1 MRFTGNNPEVMRKR
15 NLSIVKNMVFKYP
28 GISRSEIAKYLSLT
42 PASITSIVSEIMK
55 TGIVEETNIPSKY
68 KSSGRQRKGLSYS
81 LNKKYCIGIEIGPY
95 ELVVVL
101 CDLQGSIVASEVH
114 TGTSFL
120 YDELIEKI
128 SVFIKEVIR
137 SKSLGFEHILSIGLG
152 IPGKMDE
159 RKGII
164 VDAFTKDWNGKHI
177 TSRLQEEFTIPVFLC
192 NNVKARAL
200 AVELCSTYESFDMF
214 CYFFSLRGSSCP
226 MVVRNFSNYVV
237 NTTSGEMGHF
247 KFTSE
252 SDKICPICGQHSCL
266 DAIASNSVVKKEVLN
281 QLRDHPNSKLSSFSI
296 GSISMEDIFDA
307 CNSGENWILQIIK
320 SAVKIQALALSNVL
334 NLLSP
339 DKVYI
344 DSLMIERVGLRDFFL
359 KEVNT
364 LVFASNP
371 GEIQFEF
378 VDYDKFGGAK
388 SSALVGFKRAF
399 LNVQSV

>member
-15 NLSIVKNMVFKYP
+15 NLSIVKTMVFKYP

-55 TGIVEETNIPSKY
+55 TGIIEETDIPSEG
-68 KSSGRQRKGLSYS
+68 KSSGRHRKGLSYS

-101 CDLQGSIVASEVH
+101 CDLRGNIVASKVH
-114 TGTSFL
+114 TGTTFL

-128 SVFIKEVIR
+128 SFFIKELM
-137 SKSLGFEHILSIGLG
+137 KGKKLGFEHILSIGLG

-159 RKGII
+159 HKGII
-164 VDAFTKDWNGKHI
+164 VDAFTKDWNDRHI
-177 TSRLQEEFTIPVFLC
+177 TSQLQQTCNVPVFLI

-200 AVELCSTYESFDMF
+200 AVELCSTYESFGMF

-237 NTTSGEMGHF
+237 STTSGEMGHF
-247 KFTSE
+247 KFSIE
-252 SDKICPICGQHSCL
+252 SDKICPICGQHGCL
-266 DAIASNSVVKKEVLN
+266 DAIASNSVVKKEVLDR
-281 QLRDHPNSKLSSFSI
+281 LHDHPDSMLSSIRLESI
-296 GSISMEDIFDA
+296 GIENIFVA
-307 CNSGENWILQIIK
+307 CNSGEEWIMEIIK

-364 LVFASNP
+364 LVFAFNP

-378 VDYDKFGGAK
+378 VDYNLYGGAK

-399 LNVQSV
+399 LNVQNA